1 MTGFAR
7 VVLCAV
13 TLATATTACAQNSK
27 QDKQAA
33 DAIAKGL
40 GSPLAG
46 FASQR
51 IIVLPV
57 QLLRGDSLSWIQP
70 SGWTA
75 FRTELDDSVASAIS
89 ERGIG
94 KGWAYPADVV
104 RQAKRNAGYVGDPY
118 SIGAQPLRGQ
128 NYRPADHIPPLMA
141 SNLRA
146 MIALGDARYALIP
159 VELVFQRDAAR
170 QRAVLRLALVDGR
183 TGQFAWVGEVASDP
197 ATDYSPSIL
206 SMIAA
211 RVADLVVA
219 R

>member
-1 MTGFAR
+1 MTGFSRA
-7 VVLCAV
+7 VLCAAV
-13 TLATATTACAQNSK
+13 LVAATTACAQNPK
-27 QDKQAA
+27 PDQKAA
-33 DAIAKGL
+33 DATAKGL
-40 GSPLAG
+40 SAPLAG

-70 SGWTA
+70 SGWPA
-75 FRTELDDSVASAIS
+75 FRKELDDSVASAIS

-104 RQAKRNAGYVGDPY
+104 RQAKRNAGYVSDPY

-128 NYRPADHIPPLMA
+128 NYRPGDHIPALMA

-146 MIALGDARYALIP
+146 MIALADARYALLP
-159 VELVFQRDAAR
+159 VEIVFQRDGSR
-170 QRAVLRLALVDGR
+170 QRAILRLALVDGR
-183 TGQFAWVGEVASDP
+183 TGQFGWVGEVPSDP
-197 ATDYSPSIL
+197 ATAYSASIL

>member
-7 VVLCAV
+7 AVLCAA
-13 TLATATTACAQNSK
+13 TLAAASTACAQNPK
-27 QDKQAA
+27 PDKKAA
-33 DAIAKGL
+33 DAAAKGL

-51 IIVLPV
+51 LIVLPV
-57 QLLRGDSLSWIQP
+57 QLWRGDSLSWIQP

-75 FRTELDDSVASAIS
+75 FRKELDDSVASAIS

-94 KGWAYPADVV
+94 KGWAYPADVI

-128 NYRPADHIPPLMA
+128 NYRPSDHIPPLMA

-146 MIALGDARYALIP
+146 MIALADARYALIP
-159 VELVFQRDAAR
+159 VEVVFQRDGER
-170 QRAVLRLALVDGR
+170 QRVVLRLALVDGR
-183 TGQFAWVGEVASDP
+183 TGRFDWVGEAPSDP
-197 ATDYSPSIL
+197 ATVYSASIL
-206 SMIAA
+206 SSIAA
-211 RVADLVVA
+211 RVADLVIA

>member
-7 VVLCAV
+7 AIAYAV
-13 TLATATTACAQNSK
+13 ALVATTTVGAQNSK
-27 QDKQAA
+27 EDKKAA
-33 DAIAKGL
+33 DAAAKGL
-40 GSPLAG
+40 GAPLAG

-51 IIVLPV
+51 VVVIPV

-75 FRTELDDSVASAIS
+75 FRKELDDSVASAIA

-94 KGWAYPADVV
+94 KGWAYPVDVV
-104 RQAKRNAGYVGDPY
+104 RQAKRNVGYVGDPY

-141 SNLRA
+141 SNLRG
-146 MIALGDARYALIP
+146 MIALGDARFALVPI
-159 VELVFQRDAAR
+159 ELVFQRDGPR

-183 TGQFAWVGEVASDP
+183 TGQFGWVGEVASDP
-197 ATDYSPSIL
+197 ATEYSSSML
-206 SMIAA
+206 SVIAA

>member
-7 VVLCAV
+7 AVLCAA
-13 TLATATTACAQNSK
+13 TLAAASTACAQNPK
-27 QDKQAA
+27 PDNKAA
-33 DAIAKGL
+33 DAAAKGL

-51 IIVLPV
+51 LIVLPV
-57 QLLRGDSLSWIQP
+57 QLWRGDSLSWIQP

-75 FRTELDDSVASAIS
+75 FRKELDDSVASAIS

-94 KGWAYPADVV
+94 KGWAYPADVI

-128 NYRPADHIPPLMA
+128 NYRPSDHIPPLMA

-146 MIALGDARYALIP
+146 MIALADARYALIP
-159 VELVFQRDAAR
+159 VEVVFQRDGER
-170 QRAVLRLALVDGR
+170 QRVVLRLALVDGR
-183 TGQFAWVGEVASDP
+183 TGRFDWVGEAPSDP
-197 ATDYSPSIL
+197 ATVYSASIL
-206 SMIAA
+206 SAIAA
-211 RVADLVVA
+211 RVADLVIA

>member
-128 NYRPADHIPPLMA
+128 NYRPADHIPPLRA
-141 SNLRA
+141 SFSATPRA
-146 MIALGDARYALIP
+146 NGPCFASRSSTGAPASSLGSAKSRVIRRP
-159 VELVFQRDAAR
+159 PTRR
-170 QRAVLRLALVDGR
+170 R
-183 TGQFAWVGEVASDP
+183 
-197 ATDYSPSIL
+197 YSP
-206 SMIAA
+206 
-211 RVADLVVA
+211 
-219 R
+219 

>member
-7 VVLCAV
+7 AVLCAA
-13 TLATATTACAQNSK
+13 TLATASTACAQNPK
-27 QDKQAA
+27 PDNKAA
-33 DAIAKGL
+33 DSAAKGL

-51 IIVLPV
+51 LIVLPV

-75 FRTELDDSVASAIS
+75 FRKELDDSVASAIS

-94 KGWAYPADVV
+94 KRWAYSADVI

-128 NYRPADHIPPLMA
+128 NYRPGDHIPPLMV
-141 SNLRA
+141 SNLRP
-146 MIALGDARYALIP
+146 MIALADARYALLP
-159 VELVFQRDAAR
+159 VEIVFQRDGLR

-183 TGQFAWVGEVASDP
+183 TGQFGWVGEVASDP

>member
-7 VVLCAV
+7 AILCTAA
-13 TLATATTACAQNSK
+13 LAAMTTAGAQNSK
-27 QDKQAA
+27 QDKKVA
-33 DAIAKGL
+33 DAAAKGL

-57 QLLRGDSLSWIQP
+57 QLLRGDSLSWIVP
-70 SGWTA
+70 SGWNV
-75 FRTELDDSVASAIS
+75 FRKELDDSVSSAIA

-94 KGWAYPADVV
+94 KGWGYPADVV

-118 SIGAQPLRGQ
+118 SIGVQPLRGQ
-128 NYRPADHIPPLMA
+128 NYRPGDHIPPLMA
-141 SNLRA
+141 SNLRG
-146 MIALGDARYALIP
+146 MIALGDARYALVP
-159 VELVFQRDAAR
+159 VEIVFQRDGPR
-170 QRAVLRLALVDGR
+170 QRAILRLALVDGR
-183 TGQFAWVGEVASDP
+183 TGLFDWVGEVPSDP
-197 ATDYSPSIL
+197 ATAYSASML
-206 SMIAA
+206 SVIAA